1 MERENI
7 DERIDALCEVFLKMK
22 SKEDC
27 KMLLEDLCTYK
38 EMEQMALRVH
48 TAKMFL
54 QGKTYVEIIEETH
67 LSSATISRVSYLLNH
82 GSGGYRT
89 FIDANE

>member
-1 MERENI
+1 MERKNM
-7 DERIDALCEVFLKMK
+7 DERIDALCEVLLKVK

-48 TAKMFL
+48 TVKMLL
-54 QGKTYVEIIEETH
+54 QGKTYVEIVEETH
-67 LSSATISRVSYLLNH
+67 LSTATISRVSYLLNH

-89 FIDANE
+89 FIDADE